1 MYSHSL
7 LQEIFPTQGLNLG
20 LLHCGQILYHLRH
33 QGIPWRRGQ
42 QRMRWLDGI
51 TNSVGMNLSK
61 LWKIVKDNEDWH
73 AAIHGSQSVG
83 HDLLT
88 EQQQDS
94 FFTCVASLLTCFQRL
109 YPSHTHTHTHQQP
122 AKGPKGISS
131 SIYELS
137 LKTYST
143 SIFRANLSACW
154 LRGMTW
160 RSYYL
165 PTLPIWIKI
174 WTK

>member
-20 LLHCGQILYHLRH
+20 LLHCGQILYHVKH
-33 QGIPWRRGQ
+33 QGIPWRRGK

-51 TNSVGMNLSK
+51 TNSVDMNLSK

-73 AAIHGSQSVG
+73 AAIHGLQSVG

-109 YPSHTHTHTHQQP
+109 YTSHAHTHTHTHTPHTHINSLLKVLKAYQAP
-122 AKGPKGISS
+122 FMNF
-131 SIYELS
+131 LS
-137 LKTYST
+137 KP
-143 SIFRANLSACW
+143 I
-154 LRGMTW
+154 
-160 RSYYL
+160 L
-165 PTLPIWIKI
+165 PQFSGLTCLPVG
-174 WTK
+174 